1 MSGGTYRLGWGPAA
15 AAWIFAA
22 SFAAAAAE
30 PSAAESQTVS
40 VVIDYGDG
48 VQKHFTALAW
58 KDGMTVLDA
67 MQAAREH
74 PRGIAL
80 ESRGSGTRTMLTR
93 IDDLANEG
101 AGRNWIYR
109 VNGKLADRGIGAYK
123 LKLGDTVLWRFE
135 KYQ

>member
-1 MSGGTYRLGWGPAA
+1 M
-15 AAWIFAA
+15 
-22 SFAAAAAE
+22 
-30 PSAAESQTVS
+30 AAESQTVS

-58 KDGMTVLDA
+58 KDGITVLDA
-67 MQAAREH
+67 MQAARQH
-74 PRGIAL
+74 PRGIAI
-80 ESRGSGTRTMLTR
+80 ESRGSGARTMLTR

-109 VNGKLADRGIGAYK
+109 VNGKLADRGIGAYN